1 MDERGPRSA
10 TEIQW
15 SLFRDA
21 ASFLPAVYQ
30 GTKISQR
37 HPVVAPEVERELA
50 SPQPCFG
57 VLCGYALAAAL
68 RSRLA
73 RLRRSRRER
82 SAIIQGLSGTFS
94 TPKRRPSETSSDR
107 TRMLQGVGRWPGL
120 GKSFAH
126 WADSKFAVATIGY
139 LFRSKAALRN
149 KIRSRS
155 EWLIESVLDR
165 KPSMSCKVEAEPARY
180 P

>member
-37 HPVVAPEVERELA
+37 HPVVAPVVAPEVERELA

-68 RSRLA
+68 RSRLD

-82 SAIIQGLSGTFS
+82 SAVI
-94 TPKRRPSETSSDR
+94 
-107 TRMLQGVGRWPGL
+107 
-120 GKSFAH
+120 
-126 WADSKFAVATIGY
+126 
-139 LFRSKAALRN
+139 
-149 KIRSRS
+149 
-155 EWLIESVLDR
+155 
-165 KPSMSCKVEAEPARY
+165 
-180 P
+180 